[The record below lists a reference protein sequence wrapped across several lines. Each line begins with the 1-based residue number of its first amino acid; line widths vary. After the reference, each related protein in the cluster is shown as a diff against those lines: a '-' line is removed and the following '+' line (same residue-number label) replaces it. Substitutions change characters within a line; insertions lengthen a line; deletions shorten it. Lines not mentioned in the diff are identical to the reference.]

1 MASGTTWNEDYD
13 DPESDVAKAGG
24 ANGLTLLNYLSELER
39 SAAPGERFNYNT
51 AETNLAGEILRA
63 AISNN
68 ATTYLERTI
77 WHPFGMAM
85 PNGCQMVRSR

>member
-1 MASGTTWNEDYD
+1 MASGIKWNEDYD

-24 ANGLTLLNYLSELER
+24 ANGLTLLNYLSGLER

-63 AISNN
+63 ALGNN
-68 ATTYLERTI
+68 ATTYLSG
-77 WHPFGMAM
+77 PFGT
-85 PNGCQMVRSR
+85 RSAWLMTPLWLLANWR